1 MKKYHRKCVRCA
13 VSFLGTQHM
22 LVCGYC
28 YGTQEDI
35 ELAEFIEDYKHIAFN
50 PSLRKIQRILD
61 KIENSTCLNDKSD
74 VY

>member
-1 MKKYHRKCVRCA
+1 
-13 VSFLGTQHM
+13 M
-22 LVCGYC
+22 LVCGHC
-28 YGTQEDI
+28 YGNQEDI

-61 KIENSTCLNDKSD
+61 KIENSACLNNKSG